1 MVIATTWLWS
11 HSSLVFVKES
21 AWTSHPKDF
30 HKGVSLTT
38 FCLLNMQFIEKK
50 PTQIHLAL
58 VSWVTKVVCIDTH
71 DQVGLS
77 HTVSTEDPCTSCML
91 FFLSLVT
98 IAWDW
103 QLVPSFNLW
112 IHMQILSEQV
122 LCFNTCWMAHFSIQ
136 GHQAMKKNIFI
147 FLSFFP

>member
-1 MVIATTWLWS
+1 MFSCGFCHNLALIAFFTCICEGICLNL
-11 HSSLVFVKES
+11 SSQRFSQGSFSDNLLS
-21 AWTSHPKDF
+21 AKHAV
-30 HKGVSLTT
+30 HR
-38 FCLLNMQFIEKK
+38 EKN

-58 VSWVTKVVCIDTH
+58 VSWVTKVVRIDMH
-71 DQVGLS
+71 DQVRLS
-77 HTVSTEDPCTSCML
+77 HTVSTEDPGTSCML

-122 LCFNTCWMAHFSIQ
+122 LCFNTYWMAHFSIQ
-136 GHQAMKKNIFI
+136 GHQACLIG
-147 FLSFFP
+147 